1 VSEFLSL
8 RKRGSSVSIRV
19 IGSLQPRPPFVER
32 FTSIAFRPKP
42 RNSPDGEVRSGSSAR
57 LM

>member
-19 IGSLQPRPPFVER
+19 IGSLQLRPPFLER

-42 RNSPDGEVRSGSSAR
+42 RGWPVGETRSGSNAR